1 MNGDVVRPALA
12 TRGLPWT
19 EVEFAALDFELTGLD
34 VGKDSVIS
42 LGVVPVLDGRIVL
55 AGSVYRTVGAESE
68 LRARSIV
75 VHGLLPEDL
84 ANAPPIDEVRPVLA
98 EALDGRYLLTW
109 AAEVEA
115 AFLARLFRRSHRS
128 WLRRSVDVLGLAMLA
143 DRLEPTSPDRRDY
156 SLESVADRFG
166 ISMEQ
171 PHHAFDD
178 ALTTAQ
184 LFLILA
190 NRLSRGRK
198 TTLRRLIRLSR
209 RGRRLA
215 TTP

>member
-1 MNGDVVRPALA
+1 MNGDVVRPAWA

-19 EVEFAALDFELTGLD
+19 RVEFAALDFELTGLD
-34 VGKDSVIS
+34 ATTDSVIS
-42 LGVVPVLDGRIVL
+42 MGVVPVLDGRIVL
-55 AGSVYRTVGAESE
+55 AGSIYRTVSAESE
-68 LRARSIV
+68 LRSRSIV

-84 ANAPPIDEVRPVLA
+84 ADAPPIDEARPALA
-98 EALDGRYLLTW
+98 SALDGRYLLTW

-115 AFLARLFRRSHRS
+115 AFLAKLFRRSHRS

-143 DRLEPTSPDRRDY
+143 DRLEPTSPGRREY
-156 SLESVADRFG
+156 TLESVADRFG

-190 NRLSRGRK
+190 NRLSRGKEITIRGL
-198 TTLRRLIRLSR
+198 LRQGR
-209 RGRRLA
+209 RGRSVA
-215 TTP
+215 V